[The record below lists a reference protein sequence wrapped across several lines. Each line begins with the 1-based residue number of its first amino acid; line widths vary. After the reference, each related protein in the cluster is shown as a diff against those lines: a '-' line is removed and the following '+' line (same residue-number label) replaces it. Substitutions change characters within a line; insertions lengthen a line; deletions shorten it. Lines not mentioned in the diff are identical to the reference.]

1 VVNGDVTY
9 ERVACVVTLEI
20 IGVLI
25 RRARSARISPR
36 SSTRSRC

>member
-25 RRARSARISPR
+25 RRARISPR